1 MYLGAC
7 LKRNISTIKKGI
19 WISWETQRRNKGI
32 ASALGWQLFEF
43 DIIASPIRRYAVS
56 LYKTVTLIIQEKP
69 DFLAAQNPS
78 IVLSVWVAVLKHYF
92 GFLLI
97 LDAHNS
103 GIRPRDGKSKFLM
116 WIARWLQKEAD
127 LTIVTN
133 PELKKQVDRLGG
145 RAICLPDK
153 LPEAPIS
160 LPMQLDGA
168 FSIAFICTFSGDEPF
183 MEVLSAARLIP
194 SKYVI
199 YITGKYSGK
208 INTDKI
214 PQNVRLIGFVPDLT
228 FWELLNSAHAIMDL
242 TLREDCLVCGAYEG
256 VAVGKPLI
264 LSNTRALRTYF
275 NKGSVY
281 VDPTAESIAQGISFA
296 AEKRIALQKEIQDL
310 KIKIESEWQNYF
322 LGFKQYLQEIIAYNK
337 R

>member
-1 MYLGAC
+1 
-7 LKRNISTIKKGI
+7 LKRKISAMKKGI

-32 ASALGWQLFEF
+32 ASTLGWQLFEF
-43 DIIASPIRRYAVS
+43 DIIASPIRRYVVS
-56 LYKTVTLIIQEKP
+56 LYKTVTLIVREKP

-78 IVLSVWVAVLKHYF
+78 IVLAVWVAVLKRYF

-103 GIRPRDGKSKFLM
+103 GIRPRDGKSKSLM
-116 WIARWLQKEAD
+116 WIARWLQRKAD
-127 LTIVTN
+127 ITIVTN
-133 PELKKQVDRLGG
+133 PELKKQVDRNGG
-145 RAICLPDK
+145 RAICLPDR

-160 LPMQLDGA
+160 LPMRLDGA

-183 MEVLSAARLIP
+183 REVISAARLIP
-194 SKYVI
+194 SNFVI
-199 YITGKYSGK
+199 YITGKYNGK
-208 INTDKI
+208 IDIDKI
-214 PQNVRLIGFVPDLT
+214 PKNVRLIGFLPEQA
-228 FWELLNSAHAIMDL
+228 FWELLNSAHSIMDL
-242 TLREDCLVCGAYEG
+242 TLREDCLLCGAYEG

-296 AEKRIALQKEIQDL
+296 AENRIMLEKEIQEL
-310 KIKIESEWQNYF
+310 KIKIETEWQNYF
-322 LGFKQYLQEIIAYNK
+322 LGFKQYLQEVIGRNK
-337 R
+337 P